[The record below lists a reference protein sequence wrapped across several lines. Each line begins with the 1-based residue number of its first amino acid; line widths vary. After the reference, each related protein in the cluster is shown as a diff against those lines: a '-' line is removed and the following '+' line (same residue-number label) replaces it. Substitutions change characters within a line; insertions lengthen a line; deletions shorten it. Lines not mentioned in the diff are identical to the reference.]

1 MATEKLSEVVP
12 NSPKLIIKTDDTVPK
27 IVIKFEDKKPNIVI
41 KEGLKGD
48 KGDKGDRGHGI
59 TRVEQDGYDIHL
71 YFEDGTSYTAE
82 NVRGE
87 KGEKGDRGIQGEIGP
102 IGPRGLQG
110 ERGPKGDTGPKGDR
124 GLQGTKG
131 DKGDQGLQ
139 GPVGIPGVVVAETD
153 PQTGQIWIEPTSEAD
168 MTYTKSEIEGLINKA
183 FDSMV
188 NAEEVRY

>member
-48 KGDKGDRGHGI
+48 
-59 TRVEQDGYDIHL
+59 
-71 YFEDGTSYTAE
+71 
-82 NVRGE
+82 
-87 KGEKGDRGIQGEIGP
+87 
-102 IGPRGLQG
+102 
-110 ERGPKGDTGPKGDR
+110 
-124 GLQGTKG
+124 KG